1 MRPLFVALLQHY
13 KVDKEEI
20 NSQVQFPDNL
30 EANFMERSKATQ
42 VDKDHLPL
50 KLPQQS
56 SRQQRIS

>member
-1 MRPLFVALLQHY
+1 MRPLFQALLQHY

-20 NSQVQFPDNL
+20 NAQVQFPDNL

-50 KLPQQS
+50 KLPQQA